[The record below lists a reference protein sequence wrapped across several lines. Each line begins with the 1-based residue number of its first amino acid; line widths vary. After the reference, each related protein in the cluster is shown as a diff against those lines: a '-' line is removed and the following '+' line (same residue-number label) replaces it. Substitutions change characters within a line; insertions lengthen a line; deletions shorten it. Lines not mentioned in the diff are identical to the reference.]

1 MMYLI
6 QRTNAT
12 RLDCAITENPQG
24 GCRWSVT
31 VTGQLHHAEKEPSC
45 WVLTTKLYS
54 ILSITKRAKGEMQLS
69 TT

>member
-45 WVLTTKLYS
+45 WVLTTTLYS
-54 ILSITKRAKGEMQLS
+54 ISITETPKGEIQLS